1 MQLLQ
6 SNWQNEEWSIG
17 QMLISVS
24 TSRQFIDDTSMESI
38 SSPGY
43 TGNIMIEKFKVCVSF
58 NLLDM
63 HK

>member
-24 TSRQFIDDTSMESI
+24 TSRQFIDDTFMESI

-43 TGNIMIEKFKVCVSF
+43 TGNIMIWKFKVYVS
-58 NLLDM
+58 
-63 HK
+63 

>member
-43 TGNIMIEKFKVCVSF
+43 TGNIMIEKFKACVSF